1 MPVHMEWI
9 ESPTEQDWIDLEK
22 LYKEAPSHWF
32 EGESSAESY
41 GQIKR
46 DSEHKWVAGRFND
59 RLIAA
64 ATLKADA
71 DGVML
76 IDDLCVRQVTQDRGV
91 AKQLIVRIC
100 QWADNQGESLKVLD
114 AAAKY
119 QPLADLGFVHQNEYW
134 VRTEQK

>member
-32 EGESSAESY
+32 EGEANPQGY

-46 DSEHKWVAGRFND
+46 DAGYMWVAGRFND

-64 ATLKADA
+64 ATLKVDA
-71 DGVML
+71 DGNTL
-76 IDDLCVRQVTQDRGV
+76 IDDLCVRKVTQDRGV

-100 QWADNQGESLKVLD
+100 QWADDQGQILKVLD
-114 AAAKY
+114 PKGVY
-119 QPLADLGFVHQNEYW
+119 QPLAELGFVHHTEYW
-134 VRTEQK
+134 IRSEH